1 MVFRSSTSS
10 PPAASRRRR
19 AFTLIE
25 VLVASGVTVLL
36 VGFIVVIVSNVSNFW
51 TRSSGSLTA
60 GSQARYALDQLTLDL
75 QSALYRDDGNV
86 WMAANILDA
95 TTNATGLWS
104 VATTAGNAKPIGAN
118 GSLLL
123 SNDFIVDSRFGL
135 AGTWLRFFT
144 TRRGSN
150 TGTSQVTLVNTVSSP
165 VAVGY
170 QIVRRRTSAAG
181 TNFNT
186 AYFLHRAEA
195 RPALIGVRPGVL
207 ESSYTITAPAY
218 STSIAGNN
226 NGSVTG
232 DPRSMRVPGSATN
245 LDSIVAD
252 NVIDFGFRGYVRDA
266 SQPSGLRII
275 FPALAVVGSTDL
287 VTLRPGYSA
296 NFPKPTSLLSSLPS
310 SSPITALNYDTLFPE
325 VADVMIRVLTD
336 EGARLIATFEAGRLT
351 APTGRSNAQYWWD
364 LALANSKV
372 YSRRI
377 VLRAEPL

>member
-75 QSALYRDDGNV
+75 QSALYRDDGGT
-86 WMAANILDA
+86 WLAATISANTSTSGFWDTRNALVVKP
-95 TTNATGLWS
+95 TNM
-104 VATTAGNAKPIGAN
+104 NADGSLRAVPAIDPDTRIPNPVGAN
-118 GSLLL
+118 SAI
-123 SNDFIVDSRFGL
+123 SPRFGQ
-135 AGTWLRFFT
+135 AGMWLRFFT
-144 TRRGSN
+144 TKRGANSAADLA
-150 TGTSQVTLVNTVSSP
+150 TISAP
-165 VAVGY
+165 VAVGW
-170 QIVRRRTSAAG
+170 QIVRRPASVRVG
-181 TNFNT
+181 NLDIR
-186 AYFLHRAEA
+186 YFLHRAE
-195 RPALIGVRPGVL
+195 VRATTISTSPGTLQSGYSIV
-207 ESSYTITAPAY
+207 APAY
-218 STSIAGNN
+218 TTGVGTSNN
-226 NGSVTG
+226 SGVTSG
-232 DPRSMRVPGSATN
+232 DPRGVQVPGG
-245 LDSIVAD
+245 VASD
-252 NVIDFGFRGYVRDA
+252 YAIIGENVIDFGVRLFIRD
-266 SQPSGLRII
+266 PSGPELVAI
-275 FPALAVVGSTDL
+275 FPLTNAAESHFAANPPRVGAISTQ
-287 VTLRPGYSA
+287 
-296 NFPKPTSLLSSLPS
+296 
-310 SSPITALNYDTLFPE
+310 FPE